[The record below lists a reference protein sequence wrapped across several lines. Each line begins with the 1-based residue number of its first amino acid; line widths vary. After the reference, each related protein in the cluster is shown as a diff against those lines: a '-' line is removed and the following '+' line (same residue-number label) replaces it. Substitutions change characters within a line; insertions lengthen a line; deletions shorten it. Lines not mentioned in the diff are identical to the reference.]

1 MVEVQFPT
9 SQGDLL
15 KAARGR
21 ETQAAFAEKLGIN
34 KTSWSRYESEKLG
47 APIDVLNY
55 CLKAVAERFQDG
67 NMSAVEQALALVRR
81 AAHTLEQAV
90 P

>member
-21 ETQAAFAEKLGIN
+21 ETQAAFAERLGIN
-34 KTSWSRYESEKLG
+34 KTSWSRYESEKIG
-47 APIDVLNY
+47 APIEVLNY
-55 CLKAVAERFQDG
+55 CLKAVADRLQDG